1 MMKDKKNLR
10 DENTHGGS
18 DVEKNASGLLGFI
31 KNNLNEISLLLGIFI
46 VGAIFAAKTDTF
58 LTTPNLI
65 NVLRSAAFLGIVT
78 WGMTFIIIA
87 GEIDVSVGPEVAFS
101 AVLIG
106 WLTTRNGIPLGIS
119 LILVFVIT
127 TLVSYTG
134 GYIRAH
140 FNIPSFVTT
149 LALWSIYDGF
159 KQVLSNN
166 MPIPVELGGLRIVA
180 TGKLFG
186 IPYPVIIALVMFLIF
201 RYIAKNTV
209 YGRSIY
215 AVGGNAKAAYASG
228 INVNWIRSSIFG
240 INGFLAAFTGLL
252 QVMRLGTSTGAVGD
266 GLEFSAIA
274 AVVIGGA
281 SLSGGRGTMLGSL
294 IGVIFTSVISNGLV
308 LMGVN
313 SQAQNIFRGV
323 LILVAVLMNVVFKK
337 ESKDI

>member
-1 MMKDKKNLR
+1 MNDEKKQAK
-10 DENTHGGS
+10 GF
-18 DVEKNASGLLGFI
+18 LGFFQ
-31 KNNLNEISLLLGIFI
+31 KSLNEISLLIGIL
-46 VGAIFAAKTDTF
+46 VVSVIFAAQTDTF
-58 LTTPNLI
+58 LTSSNLI
-65 NVLRSAAFLGIVT
+65 NILRSAAFLGIVT
-78 WGMTFIIIA
+78 WGMTLVIIA
-87 GEIDVSVGPEVAFS
+87 GEIDVSIGPEVAFS

-106 WLTTRNGIPLGIS
+106 WLATRNEIPLGIS
-119 LILVFVIT
+119 LVLVFIIT
-127 TLVSYTG
+127 TFVSYAG

-166 MPIPVELGGLRIVA
+166 MPIPVELGNLRIIA
-180 TGKLFG
+180 TGKLFE

-209 YGRSIY
+209 YGRSVY

-228 INVNWIRSSIFG
+228 INVKWIRSSIFA

-294 IGVIFTSVISNGLV
+294 IGVVFTTVISNGLV

-313 SQAQNIFRGV
+313 SQAQNIFRGI

-337 ESKDI
+337 ENKEI